1 MESSGQVTKTEE
13 IMING
18 EDNDASK
25 TCQDAVKRTGKR
37 TAVSQ
42 YCGELSRE
50 RSSERDPYDLDAIL
64 CKKYDSSGQI
74 RHSGKIEKF
83 NGYVTVAKIK
93 QEE

>member
-50 RSSERDPYDLDAIL
+50 RSSERDPYYLDAIL
-64 CKKYDSSGQI
+64 GSNTIHPGRYVILERSRSST
-74 RHSGKIEKF
+74 EM
-83 NGYVTVAKIK
+83 
-93 QEE
+93 